1 MLRVPL
7 RYTYRVT
14 KTCSRCNTE
23 QDLEAFYRQARGKDG
38 RYAHCKAC
46 HLLLTNA
53 ARKRDQ
59 AADPEKWAETYK
71 RRAAALPKERKSA
84 YGRVYRERHPEAFAE
99 STRRARR
106 ANPDLYREKRKR
118 WAANNPI
125 KWAEARVAMT
135 RRRRALKRGAAISDL
150 TAEEWRAI
158 KAQYLGRCAYC
169 GEIPRVMT
177 QDHVIPLSKGGNHTR
192 SNVVPACHP
201 CNVRKFTG
209 PAPPIHPTFA

>member
-1 MLRVPL
+1 M
-7 RYTYRVT
+7 
-14 KTCSRCNTE
+14 
-23 QDLEAFYRQARGKDG
+23 
-38 RYAHCKAC
+38 
-46 HLLLTNA
+46 LTNA
-53 ARKRDQ
+53 ARTRNME
-59 AADPEKWAETYK
+59 ANPEKWAETYK
-71 RRAAALPKERKSA
+71 RRAAVLPKARKSA
-84 YGRVYRERHPEAFAE
+84 YNRVYRERHPETVAE
-99 STRRARR
+99 AVREARAKK
-106 ANPDLYREKRKR
+106 PDLYRANRKR

-209 PAPPIHPTFA
+209 PAPPIHAMFS